1 MISFEDFK
9 KLEIR
14 IGKIVSAQK
23 VEETDKL
30 LKLEVDLGEEKRQVV
45 AGIAECYEA
54 DELVGKEVPV
64 LVNLEPRKIRGVES
78 NGMILVANDN
88 GKLVLLHPEKEVA
101 PGANVQ

>member
-23 VEETDKL
+23 VEGTDKL
-30 LKLEVDLGEEKRQVV
+30 LKLEVDLGEEKRQLV
-45 AGIAECYEA
+45 AGIAQNYEP
-54 DELVGKEVPV
+54 EQLVNKEVPI

-78 NGMILVANDN
+78 RGMLLAAIENESP
-88 GKLVLLHPEKEVA
+88 VLLHPDREVP
-101 PGANVQ
+101 PGSMIR